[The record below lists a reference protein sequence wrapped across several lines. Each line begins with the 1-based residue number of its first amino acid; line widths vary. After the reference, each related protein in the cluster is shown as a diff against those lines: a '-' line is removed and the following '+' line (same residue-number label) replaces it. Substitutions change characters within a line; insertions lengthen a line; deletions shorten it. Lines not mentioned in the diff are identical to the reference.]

1 MANNLPDAF
10 TNIRG
15 VSKSHIPAANA
26 PERVEIPMEGINSS
40 QIPNPRKMG
49 REPDDSIQAQ
59 RRRPQGQDNREQALD
74 EGPSALARTTI
85 SNGTRASEQPAISNM
100 GNQDELDEL

>member
-1 MANNLPDAF
+1 
-10 TNIRG
+10 
-15 VSKSHIPAANA
+15 
-26 PERVEIPMEGINSS
+26 MEGINSS

-100 GNQDELDEL
+100 GNQDELDELNEEIATDYAKSRELYNRKTIVIDINFL

>member
-15 VSKSHIPAANA
+15 VSKSHILAANA
-26 PERVEIPMEGINSS
+26 PERVEIPVEGINSS
-40 QIPNPRKMG
+40 QIPNPRKRG

-59 RRRPQGQDNREQALD
+59 RRRPQGRDNREQAVD

-85 SNGTRASEQPAISNM
+85 ER
-100 GNQDELDEL
+100 L